1 MVVSGLPERNGD
13 NHAKE
18 IALMSL
24 AILDAVQM
32 FTIQHKPDAQLK
44 VRIGIHTGIDYDK
57 LYARLF
63 ILKLIYYFIS
73 KQIIQKCSLYYLL
86 FNIILCIYV

>member
-18 IALMSL
+18 IALMAL
-24 AILDAVQM
+24 AILEAVQM

-44 VRIGIHTGIDYDK
+44 VRIGIHTG
-57 LYARLF
+57 
-63 ILKLIYYFIS
+63 
-73 KQIIQKCSLYYLL
+73 
-86 FNIILCIYV
+86 NV

>member
-18 IALMSL
+18 IALMAL

-44 VRIGIHTGIDYDK
+44 VRIGIHTGMCLTISVHLLVICINVFD
-57 LYARLF
+57 
-63 ILKLIYYFIS
+63 LK
-73 KQIIQKCSLYYLL
+73 
-86 FNIILCIYV
+86 YV

>member
-18 IALMSL
+18 IALMAL

-44 VRIGIHTGIDYDK
+44 VRIGIHTGTLTISPNVQSILPNRTK
-57 LYARLF
+57 GNEQNPVRLF
-63 ILKLIYYFIS
+63 SRNEL
-73 KQIIQKCSLYYLL
+73 
-86 FNIILCIYV
+86 